1 MDFMIINFYHRNNDL
16 LKDGKLDEQI
26 VADLEAYIEGQNRY
40 QKEHLDT
47 RVKTEAPHHY
57 DAWTEKTQLQ
67 IKYAERILE
76 CVKAHIKE

>member
-1 MDFMIINFYHRNNDL
+1 MIIDFYYRNNDL

-26 VADLEAYIEGQNRY
+26 IADLEAYIEEKNRY
-40 QKEHLDT
+40 QKEHLDI
-47 RVKTEAPHHY
+47 RVKVEAPHHY
-57 DAWTEKTQLQ
+57 EGWTEKTQSQ

>member
-1 MDFMIINFYHRNNDL
+1 MYINFCDRNNNL

-26 VADLEAYIEGQNRY
+26 VEDLEKYIKQQNRY
-40 QKEHLDT
+40 QKEYLDV

-57 DAWTEKTQLQ
+57 DSWTERTQNV

>member
-1 MDFMIINFYHRNNDL
+1 MIIDFYYRNNDL
-16 LKDGKLDEQI
+16 LKDGKLDGQI
-26 VADLEAYIEGQNRY
+26 IADLEAYIEEKNRY

-47 RVKTEAPHHY
+47 RVKVEAPHHY
-57 DAWTEKTQLQ
+57 DGWTEKTQLQ